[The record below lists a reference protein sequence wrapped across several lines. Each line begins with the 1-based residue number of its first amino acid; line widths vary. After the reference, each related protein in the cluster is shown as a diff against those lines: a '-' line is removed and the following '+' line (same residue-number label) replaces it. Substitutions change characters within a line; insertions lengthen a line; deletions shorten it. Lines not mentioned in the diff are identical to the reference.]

1 MLGWEVLAEG
11 GVDVH
16 FIQANHVALLVKPH
30 IQILA
35 QELRI
40 CLDQN
45 CNYTSDSTGTHSQP
59 GK

>member
-1 MLGWEVLAEG
+1 MLGWGALAEG

-16 FIQANHVALLVKPH
+16 SIQANHVALLARPH
-30 IQILA
+30 IEILA

-40 CLDQN
+40 CLDESHRG
-45 CNYTSDSTGTHSQP
+45 TSDSTDTYSQP